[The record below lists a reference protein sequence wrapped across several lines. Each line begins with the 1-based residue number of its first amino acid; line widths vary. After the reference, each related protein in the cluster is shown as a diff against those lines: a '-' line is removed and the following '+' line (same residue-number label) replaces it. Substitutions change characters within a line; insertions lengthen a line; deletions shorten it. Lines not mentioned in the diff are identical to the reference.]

1 MDDNTTLIAFKA
13 ISKFVRD
20 LADEFGSRYH
30 GLTLYNHLIQ
40 KTTIAHEGP
49 VTKHV
54 EAFHKFCVS
63 NRDGIVNKDILAHP
77 SDVDTVSY
85 SDKVN
90 FNVREILS
98 VADDENKDI
107 IHRHLLAISAIVDPG
122 SNAKQVLRNMM
133 LASTTPVI
141 PIAPSASASNGIGL
155 PIPTDSNEGKF
166 LNDLISTVEK
176 SVSPDAT
183 ANPMQAVQSVLQ
195 SGVFTDML
203 GKMQNGLSNG
213 EIDLGRLMG
222 TMTGLLGN
230 MGGGTDMMASMMGM
244 MMGGGG
250 MPNLASMMNNLPK
263 SS

>member
-13 ISKFVRD
+13 ISKFVKD
-20 LADEFGSRYH
+20 LADEFGKRYH
-30 GLTLYNHLIQ
+30 GLELYNHLIQ

-49 VTKHV
+49 VAKHV
-54 EAFHKFCVS
+54 DAFQRFCVA
-63 NRDGIVNKDILAHP
+63 NREGIIEKNVVAHE
-77 SDVDTVSY
+77 SGVDEVVY
-85 SDKVN
+85 SDKVR
-90 FNVREILS
+90 FNVREILG

-107 IHRHLLAISAIVDPG
+107 IHRHLLTISAIVDTG

-133 LASTTPVI
+133 LASSTPVI
-141 PIAPSASASNGIGL
+141 PASIPVSQESGNKMGL

-176 SVSPDAT
+176 SVSPDT
-183 ANPMQAVQSVLQ
+183 EANPMQAVQSVLQ

-203 GKMQNGLSNG
+203 GKMQSGLSNG

-222 TMTGLLGN
+222 TMTGLLGT
-230 MGGGTDMMASMMGM
+230 MGGGTDMMSQMMGM
-244 MMGGGG
+244 MMGGMGNMG
-250 MPNLASMMNNLPK
+250 NMMPK